1 MLSVLG
7 SSHPG
12 DRAQPTSLPR
22 PTPAHRAGQARQ
34 RFVDEQEG
42 KMIAGNG
49 ITGRSSL
56 LDWDQIF
63 TLLIIKPGVSLAF
76 STLFIP
82 PCLQWQTQSAR
93 SRCRLNTCFHR
104 RGLGKGGVCS
114 PVPPLCVSSGNL
126 LCDPCAPGD
135 FGTVFCIPCLATGPT
150 GVSE

>member
-1 MLSVLG
+1 MLSVLC
-7 SSHPG
+7 SSHPE

-82 PCLQWQTQSAR
+82 PCLQWQTQSAW
-93 SRCRLNTCFHR
+93 SRCRLNTCFR
-104 RGLGKGGVCS
+104 CLLSVC
-114 PVPPLCVSSGNL
+114 PQGICCVILVPQGTLVLCSAFLVWLQVQLEFQSSL
-126 LCDPCAPGD
+126 SRPSS
-135 FGTVFCIPCLATGPT
+135 FGMN
-150 GVSE
+150 